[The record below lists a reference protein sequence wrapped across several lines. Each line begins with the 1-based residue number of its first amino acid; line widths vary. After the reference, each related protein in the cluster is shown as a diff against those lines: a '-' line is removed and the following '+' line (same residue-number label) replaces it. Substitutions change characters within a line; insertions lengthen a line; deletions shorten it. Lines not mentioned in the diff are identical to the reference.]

1 MVKYGKLGN
10 EEIKIDLINGDEL
23 TTIEIK
29 KNNLEEQLKK
39 CRRFMVYIHNMN
51 PQTLALLEVIEK

>member
-29 KNNLEEQLKK
+29 KNNLEE
-39 CRRFMVYIHNMN
+39 
-51 PQTLALLEVIEK
+51 